1 MTCLRRPRVPSLIFM
16 MGLLQMGSLFGQA
29 PKAPVH
35 AADPASDPRVE
46 QLHEEASQLQS
57 HGDLAGA
64 AAKYEAMLKIAP
76 RLSPAYNNLGSLYLQ
91 LGNYS
96 KAIEVLEKGLKVSPN
111 LPSASALLG
120 IAYFQQGDYRVARP
134 RLEGAVLAN
143 PDDGNAS
150 MFLVNC
156 LTKLGEFQA
165 AARTLEQLAQKQPRN
180 PQIWYLLGKV
190 YIQLSES
197 ALTKVNEIDP
207 NSVWA
212 HQISSDMAE
221 GVKNYDGAIL
231 EMKKALAIAP
241 RQPGLHYKLGD
252 LYRETGKWDA
262 AFEEFSAELASD
274 PHNCRASWKLG
285 DVLLLQNTRP
295 EEALGH
301 MDQALAACP
310 DLAEARLGRAR
321 LLVKLHRNEEAV
333 PDLLASAKAMPAEPS
348 IHYILAQAYRALGR
362 GPEAQAEMQIF
373 SRLDE
378 AARAAT
384 AARAREAIQS
394 KEDRKEGQPPPR

>member
-1 MTCLRRPRVPSLIFM
+1 MTRLRQPRVSGLIFLI
-16 MGLLQMGSLFGQA
+16 LLIQMGSLIGQV
-29 PKAPVH
+29 PKASARP
-35 AADPASDPRVE
+35 DPASDPRVE
-46 QLHEEASQLQS
+46 QLHEEAGRLQS
-57 HGDLAGA
+57 QGDLAGA

-76 RLSPAYNNLGSLYLQ
+76 KLSPAYNNLGSLYLR
-91 LGNYS
+91 LGNYA

-111 LPSASALLG
+111 LPSASVLLG
-120 IAYFQQGDYRVARP
+120 IAHFQQGDYRAARP
-134 RLEGAVLAN
+134 RLEAAVRAN
-143 PDDGNAS
+143 PDDGNAT

-156 LTKLGEFQA
+156 LTKLGEFET
-165 AARTLEQLAQKQPRN
+165 AARTLEQLSQKQPRN

-190 YIQLSES
+190 YLQLSEA
-197 ALTKVNEIDP
+197 ALTKVNAIDP
-207 NSVWA
+207 DSVWA

-221 GVKNYDGAIL
+221 SLRNYDGAIL

-252 LYRETGKWDA
+252 LYRESGQWDA
-262 AFEEFSAELASD
+262 AFAEFSAELAND
-274 PHNCRASWKLG
+274 PHNCRVDWKLG

-295 EEALGH
+295 EEALDR
-301 MDQALAACP
+301 MDRALAVCP

-348 IHYILAQAYRALGR
+348 IHYLLAQAYRALGR
-362 GPEAQAEMQIF
+362 GPEAQAEMQVF

-394 KEDRKEGQPPPR
+394 KDNSKEGQLPPR